1 MHFAFK
7 PSMQRLGVTPPALT
21 AWLSALIGLS
31 GLLGWVLD
39 NPALKSVLPGAVE
52 MKVNTA
58 LGLIFSAVALH
69 LHLRLSPARQ
79 RGAQVLGAMVLALG
93 LATLGEYLFGW
104 QLGIDEL
111 LFLDTTDA
119 YNPFRGRM
127 SPYSA
132 LVFACLGLA
141 FISPPRPLLR
151 PLVQTAAAIVLLI
164 GIVSVLGYLWNAS
177 ELVTDRWLPPV
188 AVNTAFAFILLG
200 GGLLGVSRDG
210 ATRRLIGSTVELKV
224 FAGFLGATLL
234 LIGIGAYIYQTMMA
248 YTNSAAWVGHTQQV
262 RAALG
267 QLYGDVHAAESRQR
281 NYLLTSDTALKDE
294 YRRVLT
300 EVSTQQRE
308 IARLVADNPT
318 QTERLA
324 ELDMLLTQR
333 FELLSRHILTFEQQ
347 GLTTAMAAIQ
357 RENGAALMQAIRRL
371 ITRMD
376 QAEAALLADR
386 EATFQRRQGHVLMVL
401 LAALAIITGLL
412 AALFLE
418 IRREIIARALTEQDL
433 RASEENL
440 SITLNSIGDGVLVTD
455 ASGRITRLNP
465 VAERLTGW
473 TGQAANGQ
481 PVAEV
486 FHIVNVQTRAP
497 ATIPVADVL
506 AQGVIHG
513 LANDTLLIAR
523 DGHEYA
529 IADSC
534 APIRDHRGAII
545 GTVLVFRDVTEEYAV
560 ESALR
565 ASEKRY
571 RTLFESMDEGFCV
584 VKMIYNA
591 AGDPVDYRIL
601 ETNPAFNAQ
610 TGLPLSLGKTVREL
624 LPNPEER
631 WLATFGEIAHDGKP
645 RRFTDHVASLQRHYD
660 VFAFRIGEATE
671 QRVGFLL
678 RDITASKQ
686 AERQLVAAKEQAEL
700 ASRTKDSFLAT
711 MSHEIRTPLS
721 GMLGMLEVL
730 SLTSLDAEQRELL
743 RTASESSKSL
753 LRIVND
759 ILDWAKIEAGE
770 MALSPQVTALR
781 QLSQEV
787 INTYARLASAKGLIL
802 AQSIDPRLG
811 SAHLVDGL
819 RLSQVLN
826 NFVSNAIKF
835 TPSGMVT
842 LRAELVGRQGR
853 QESIRFA
860 VEDTGIGIA
869 EDQQQRLFQRYHQGS
884 ADTARLYGGTGLGL
898 TICRHLAEL
907 MGGQIS
913 LVSEPGRGS
922 TFSITLTLPVVD
934 APELSAPSAD
944 GQQTPPL
951 FDGGQDAP
959 RVLAVDDHPINR
971 DLLARQLKL
980 LGLRVDTAADGR
992 AALARWREGD
1002 YALLIT
1008 DCHMPDMDG
1017 YALARAIREAEA
1029 AERRSRIPIIAWTA
1043 NALTEEANRCRDAGM
1058 DDLLVKPVNMMQLR
1072 HTLARWLGD
1081 TRDPSATNAAADA
1094 ATDAPLANT
1103 NMPIDMAELR
1113 QIVSDKADQMRMLR
1127 EFREHLRADHD
1138 QLIDMLAQG
1147 RPAEVRRLAHRMKG
1161 ASGTVG
1167 AKPLATACA
1176 ALEQAAASQDVTA
1189 MTAASTMLANAMR
1202 ALDTHLD
1209 TLGIGK
1215 PATPLTG
1222 LHLLVVED
1230 DDFQRRIIVNMLRA
1244 LPVASI
1250 RETGNGQQALRVIH
1264 DTGEQP
1270 VDIVICDLDMPEMDG
1285 LELLRHLAEGHH
1297 DTAIILVSALGGKLL
1312 AAAGKMAKTHGI
1324 RLLGIVEKPLR
1335 PGQIEP
1341 LLEKYTPSKGEWRE
1355 PLTDTPRFTL
1365 GEIAA
1370 GLRQRQF
1377 EPFLQPK
1384 VELRTGQLVGAEALA
1399 RWRHPVHGVIA
1410 PQAFIPALEQ
1420 HRGIDD
1426 LTFLM
1431 LEKSAMACR
1440 SLHDQGYPYSI
1451 AVNLSLA
1458 SLGDTTLAERITE
1471 IARNA
1476 GIDPRHLQLEI
1487 TETAAMTEVAHAL
1500 ENLTRLC
1507 MKGFTLSID
1516 DYGTGYSSMQ
1526 QLTRVAFGELKIDQ
1540 SFVQEID
1547 ESETMRITVAS
1558 SIEMAHKL
1566 GVKCLAEGVETR
1578 RAWDLL
1584 KAMGCDLAQGYFIAK
1599 PMDFDAFVAFCATYR
1614 PITS

>member
-1 MHFAFK
+1 MMHFAFT
-7 PSMQRLGVTPPALT
+7 PSVQRLGIKPQALA

-31 GLLGWVLD
+31 GLLGWILD
-39 NPALKSVLPGAVE
+39 SPLLKSVFPGAVE

-58 LGLIFSAVALH
+58 LGLLFSAIALH
-69 LHLRLSPARQ
+69 LLAHPSPTRQ
-79 RGAQVLGAMVLALG
+79 RGAQVLGVVVLALG
-93 LATLGEYLFGW
+93 LTTLGEYLFGW

-111 LFLDTTDA
+111 LFRDTANA
-119 YNPFRGRM
+119 YNAFRGRM

-132 LVFACLGLA
+132 LVFACIGLA
-141 FISPPRPLLR
+141 LACLPRPALR
-151 PLVQTAAAIVLLI
+151 PLKQTASIIVLLI
-164 GIVSVLGYLWNAS
+164 GGVSLLGYLWNAS

-188 AVNTAFAFILLG
+188 AVNTALAFMLLG
-200 GGLLGVSRDG
+200 GGLLGLNRG
-210 ATRRLIGSTVELKV
+210 GTTRRLIGSTVELKV
-224 FAGFLGATLL
+224 FAGFAGTVLL
-234 LIGIGAYIYQTMMA
+234 LLGIGAYIYQTMMA

-281 NYLLTSDTALKDE
+281 NYLLTSDTTLKDE
-294 YRRVLT
+294 YRRVLAT
-300 EVSTQQRE
+300 VAAEQRE

-324 ELDMLLTQR
+324 ELEMLLTQR
-333 FELLSRHILTFEQQ
+333 SELLSRHILTFEQH
-347 GLTTAMAAIQ
+347 GLATAMAAIQ
-357 RENGAALMQAIRRL
+357 RENGASLMQAIRRL

-386 EATFQRRQGHVLMVL
+386 EATFQRHQGRVLMVL
-401 LAALAIITGLL
+401 LAALAIISGIL

-440 SITLNSIGDGVLVTD
+440 SITLNAIGDGVLVTD
-455 ASGRITRLNP
+455 AAGRVTRLNP
-465 VAERLTGW
+465 IAERLTGW
-473 TGQAANGQ
+473 TSDAAKEQ

-486 FHIVNVQTRAP
+486 FHIVNAKTRAP

-560 ESALR
+560 QSALR
-565 ASEKRY
+565 ASEERY

-584 VKMIYNA
+584 VKMIYSA
-591 AGDPVDYRIL
+591 TGGAPVDYRIL

-631 WLATFGEIAHDGKP
+631 WLAIFGDIAHDGKP

-700 ASRTKDSFLAT
+700 ANRTKDSFLAT

-730 SLTSLDAEQRELL
+730 SLTSLDEEQRELL
-743 RTASESSKSL
+743 RAASESSKSL

-759 ILDWAKIEAGE
+759 ILDWAKIEAGK
-770 MALSPQVTALR
+770 MALSPQVTEIR

-787 INTYARLASAKGLIL
+787 VNTYARLASAKGLIL
-802 AQSIDPRLG
+802 AQSVDPRI
-811 SAHLVDGL
+811 SPAHLVDGL

-835 TPSGMVT
+835 TSNGMVT
-842 LRAELVGRQGR
+842 LRAELVDRRGND
-853 QESIRFA
+853 EHIRFS
-860 VEDTGIGIA
+860 VEDTGIGIT
-869 EDQQQRLFQRYHQGS
+869 EEQQQRLFQQYQQGS
-884 ADTARLYGGTGLGL
+884 VDTSRLYGGTGLGL
-898 TICRHLAEL
+898 TICKRIAEL
-907 MGGQIS
+907 MGGQIG
-913 LVSEPGRGS
+913 LVSKSGQGS
-922 TFSITLTLPVVD
+922 TFSITLTLPITD
-934 APELSAPSAD
+934 LPETASSRAD
-944 GQQTPPL
+944 ERQTTASL
-951 FDGGQDAP
+951 FDNERGAP
-959 RVLAVDDHPINR
+959 RLLAVDDHPINR
-971 DLLARQLKL
+971 DLLARQLQL
-980 LGLRVDTAADGR
+980 IGLRVDVAADGR

-1017 YALARAIREAEA
+1017 YALTRAIREIEA

-1043 NALTEEANRCRDAGM
+1043 NALAEEANRCRDAGM
-1058 DDLLVKPVNMMQLR
+1058 DDVLIKPVNMSQLR
-1072 HTLARWLGD
+1072 HTLARWLGNAHD
-1081 TRDPSATNAAADA
+1081 VPIAVKPTDAAA
-1094 ATDAPLANT
+1094 
-1103 NMPIDMAELR
+1103 PIDMAELR
-1113 QIVSDKADQMRMLR
+1113 QIVPEKADQLRMLR
-1127 EFREHLRADHD
+1127 EFQAHLRADHD
-1138 QLIDMLAQG
+1138 RLTDLLTQD
-1147 RPAEVRRLAHRMKG
+1147 RPDEVRRLAHRMKG
-1161 ASGTVG
+1161 ASGAVG

-1176 ALEQAAASQDVTA
+1176 TLEQAAANQDAAAMAAAATA
-1189 MTAASTMLANAMR
+1189 LADALR
-1202 ALDTHLD
+1202 ALDSHLD
-1209 TLGIGK
+1209 TLGVNK
-1215 PATPLTG
+1215 PAAPLAS

-1264 DTGEQP
+1264 DVGAQP
-1270 VDIVICDLDMPEMDG
+1270 VDILICDLDMPEMDG

-1297 DTAIILVSALGGKLL
+1297 ETAIILVSALGGKLL

-1324 RLLGIVEKPLR
+1324 RLLGVIEKPLR

-1341 LLEKYTPSKGEWRE
+1341 LLEKYTLAEKRQRHI
-1355 PLTDTPRFTL
+1355 LVDMPRFTL
-1365 GEIAA
+1365 EEIAA
-1370 GLRQRQF
+1370 GLRQRQI
-1377 EPFLQPK
+1377 EPFFQPK
-1384 VELRTGQLVGAEALA
+1384 VDLRTGQLVGAEALA
-1399 RWRHPVHGVIA
+1399 RWRHPVHGVVG
-1410 PQAFIPALEQ
+1410 PQAFIPVLEQ
-1420 HRGIDD
+1420 HRGIDE

-1440 SLHDQGYPYSI
+1440 SLHDRGYPYSI
-1451 AVNLSLA
+1451 AVNLSLT
-1458 SLGDTTLAERITE
+1458 SLDDTKLADRIIE
-1471 IARNA
+1471 VVQNA
-1476 GIDPRHLQLEI
+1476 GTEPKYLQLEI

-1507 MKGFTLSID
+1507 MKGFVLSID

-1540 SFVQEID
+1540 SFIQEID

-1578 RAWDLL
+1578 QAWSLL

-1599 PMDFDAFVAFCATYR
+1599 PMDFDALIAFCASYR
-1614 PITS
+1614 RLTS